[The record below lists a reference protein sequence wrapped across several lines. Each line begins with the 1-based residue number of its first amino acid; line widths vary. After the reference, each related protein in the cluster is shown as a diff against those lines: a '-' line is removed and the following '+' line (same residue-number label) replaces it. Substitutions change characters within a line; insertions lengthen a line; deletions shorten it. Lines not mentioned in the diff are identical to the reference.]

1 MASGS
6 KVVVYAALVG
16 NGLIAISKFV
26 VASITGSSAM
36 FSEAI
41 HSVVDCGNQGLM
53 LFGMRRANR
62 PADAQ
67 HPFGYGMEL
76 YFWTFIVAILI
87 FAVGAGISIYEGVER
102 ILHPEPIKSP
112 EWSYAVL
119 TLALIIE
126 GIAWIIAYREFEKT
140 RGKQSYLSAVHNSKD
155 PTVFTILFEDSAA
168 MLGLLIALGGIWG
181 AHAFDLPILD
191 GVASIGIGIVLALVA
206 ILLAVE
212 SKGLLLGESASPEVV
227 RQIGEMISRDSRITG
242 INEILTMHLGPQDI
256 LLAVSV
262 DFDDQLTADLVE
274 RAISDFE
281 VRIKS
286 EVPDV
291 KRIFIEAQSWSQH
304 HADAIAARD
313 VTQEPT

>member
-1 MASGS
+1 MASGP
-6 KVVVYAALVG
+6 KVVVYAALFG
-16 NGLIAISKFV
+16 NGLIALSKFA

-53 LFGMRRANR
+53 LLGLKRASR

-87 FAVGAGISIYEGVER
+87 FAVGSGISIYEGIGR

-119 TLALIIE
+119 TLAMIIE
-126 GIAWIIAYREFEKT
+126 GIAWVIAYKEFEKT
-140 RGKQSYLSAVHNSKD
+140 RGNQGYYAAIRKSKD

-168 MLGLLIALGGIWG
+168 MLGLVIALGGIWG
-181 AHAFDLPILD
+181 AQTFNLPMLD
-191 GVASIGIGIVLALVA
+191 GAASIGIGIVLALVA

-227 RQIGEMISRDSRITG
+227 RQIKQIISADPRITG
-242 INEILTMHLGPQDI
+242 VNEVLTMHLGPQDI
-256 LLAVSV
+256 LLAVSA
-262 DFDDQLTADLVE
+262 DFDDGLTADLVE

-281 VRIKS
+281 SEIKS
-286 EVPDV
+286 LLPDV

-304 HADAIAARD
+304 RASAIAAGE
-313 VTQEPT
+313 VPYKP